1 MIVRRTVLRLTVT
14 YTAIQLGL
22 YALVA
27 IAVYAFVTGTFD
39 YDSVRGDGVAAVSG
53 VDAGFAHLRTGLA
66 LCFAVLAVVVPFLSY
81 AMARRALRPL
91 QASYAAQQR
100 FVDDASHEFRTPLSI
115 LQAEI
120 ELALSRPR
128 TPAEYVHVLDGAL
141 DEVAGL
147 TTLTGDLLLLARGS
161 SAELSDAFEVLSLA
175 SVARAALARSRQTGP
190 EQPTLTLEVSDDVL
204 VTGSHELLTRA
215 VGNLIDNAIRHTP
228 TTGTITVTLSHSP
241 ETATIRVTDTG
252 SGMSPHEK
260 RRAFDRFWRA
270 DEARAQPGHGLGLP
284 LVQQIATAHRGHAT
298 LTDTPGGGTTVSLV
312 LPRHTRPQE
321 G

>member
-1 MIVRRTVLRLTVT
+1 MIVRRTVLRLTLT
-14 YTAIQLGL
+14 YTAIQLSL

-27 IAVYAFVTGTFD
+27 IGVYAFVTGTFD
-39 YDSVRGDGVAAVSG
+39 YDSVRGDGTAAVTG
-53 VDAGFAHLRTGLA
+53 VDAGFAHLRTGLV

-91 QASYAAQQR
+91 QASYTAQQR

-128 TPAEYVHVLDGAL
+128 TPAEYVRVLDDAL

-161 SAELSDAFEVLSLA
+161 SAELSEAFEVLSLA
-175 SVARAALARSRQTGP
+175 SVARAALARAGQSGP
-190 EQPTLTLEVSDDVL
+190 DRPTATIEDTDDVL

-228 TTGTITVTLSHSP
+228 TTGTITITLTHGP
-241 ETATIRVTDTG
+241 ETATIRVADTG
-252 SGMSPHEK
+252 TGMSPDEQ

-270 DEARAQPGHGLGLP
+270 DEARSQPGHGLGLP

-298 LTDTPGGGTTVSLV
+298 LTDTPGGGTTASLV
-312 LPRHTRPQE
+312 LPRHTRPNE
-321 G
+321 L